1 VKKEDTMKTGTVTAF
16 FGAAALIAACSSTVS
31 TLKSEGYRQMSGEE
45 IRMSLTG
52 NTLDG
57 TDADGDY
64 IIYYPN
70 SSQMRIAYQGREES
84 GVWRIDGDN
93 YCRRWETFGSGKER
107 CVTMFRKNDQI
118 EWVQKGEITDRSVLI
133 SGNPQNL

>member
-1 VKKEDTMKTGTVTAF
+1 MKKRTFAAF
-16 FGAAALIAACSSTVS
+16 VGAATLIAACSSTVS

-64 IIYYPN
+64 TIYYPN
-70 SSQMRIAYQGREES
+70 CSHMRIAYQGREES
-84 GVWRIDGDN
+84 GVWRIDGDS

-107 CVTMFRKNDQI
+107 CVTMFRKGDQI
-118 EWVQKGEITDRSVLI
+118 EWIQKGEITDRSVLI
-133 SGNPQNL
+133 SGKPRNL

>member
-1 VKKEDTMKTGTVTAF
+1 MKKRTIAAFLGTAT
-16 FGAAALIAACSSTVS
+16 LIAACSSNVS
-31 TLKSEGYRQMSGEE
+31 TLKSEGYQQMNGEE
-45 IRMSLTG
+45 IRMALTG

-64 IIYYPN
+64 IIYYPT

-84 GVWRIDGDN
+84 GVWRIDGDS

-107 CVTMFRKNDQI
+107 CVTMFRKGDQI
-118 EWVQKGEITDRSVLI
+118 DWVQKGEITDRSVLI
-133 SGNPQNL
+133 NGNPGNL